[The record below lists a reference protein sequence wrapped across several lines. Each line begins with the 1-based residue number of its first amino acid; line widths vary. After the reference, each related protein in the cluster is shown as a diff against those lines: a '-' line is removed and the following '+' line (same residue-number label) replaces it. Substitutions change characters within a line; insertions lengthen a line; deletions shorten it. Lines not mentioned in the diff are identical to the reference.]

1 MRGRPARPCPFSR
14 DELEGMYCFQLLSLS
29 GIAAKLPDPT
39 PGTKIVA
46 RWLRSAGITVRP
58 PHASLT
64 PRGMENI
71 LAAVEKRH
79 AAGNDRQKTKF
90 RGTCAYFA
98 DGGLVVEFDGPGGKS
113 QVFVPKRKFK

>member
-1 MRGRPARPCPFSR
+1 MSGRPARPCPFSH
-14 DELEGMYCFQLLSLS
+14 DELEAMYCYQLLSLR
-29 GIAAKLPDPT
+29 GIAAKLPDPA
-39 PGTKIVA
+39 PGTKTVA

-58 PHASLT
+58 PSSLT
-64 PRGMENI
+64 PRGLEKI

-98 DGGLVVEFDGPGGKS
+98 DGGLIVEFDGPGGKS
-113 QVFVPKRKFK
+113 QVFVPKSKFK